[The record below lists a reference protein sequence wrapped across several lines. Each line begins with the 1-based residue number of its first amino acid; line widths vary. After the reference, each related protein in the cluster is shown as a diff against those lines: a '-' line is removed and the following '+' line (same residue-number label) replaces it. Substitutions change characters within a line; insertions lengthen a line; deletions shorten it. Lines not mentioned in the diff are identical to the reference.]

1 MICTVQ
7 YTNSRTHNRVTETM
21 VTTLAAS
28 LAYLH
33 DHDNATTTN
42 PPTHPH
48 GRLTPLLPRHCPPT
62 PLPFPSPR
70 AHFSFSLT
78 LSLSCDRYDAGVYCT
93 TFPPPC
99 RLLKI
104 VVLLSA
110 CRAIPSDPAQATEGL
125 AYENSGLADGAR
137 KGAGRRARR
146 EIGGRLISRRADVT
160 DGRQVRN
167 SCDSL

>member
-1 MICTVQ
+1 MTCLHFSHSTFRPLSIPASQ
-7 YTNSRTHNRVTETM
+7 NNIKQSASDMYTETM

-110 CRAIPSDPAQATEGL
+110 CRAIPSDPAQAAEGL
-125 AYENSGLADGAR
+125 ACERWRTSGRCAEGSGQA
-137 KGAGRRARR
+137 GGWFQAGRM
-146 EIGGRLISRRADVT
+146 
-160 DGRQVRN
+160 
-167 SCDSL
+167 